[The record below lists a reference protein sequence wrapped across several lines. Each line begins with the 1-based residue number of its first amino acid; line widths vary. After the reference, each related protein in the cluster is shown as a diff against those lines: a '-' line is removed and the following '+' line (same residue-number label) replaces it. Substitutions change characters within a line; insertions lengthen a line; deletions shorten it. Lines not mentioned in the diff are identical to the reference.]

1 MFQGFIEDIY
11 FFDFLQLAN
20 LKTIIKHYRDEKP
33 FLSSLKTQLITCS
46 SLYINE
52 IITTNDIII

>member
-20 LKTIIKHYRDEKP
+20 LKTIIKHYRDL
-33 FLSSLKTQLITCS
+33 FF
-46 SLYINE
+46 YYRNFHINYL
-52 IITTNDIII
+52 